1 MIIKCWGAR
10 GSIPVSGSRYLKYG
24 GDTPCLEIR
33 TKNGAILIIDAGTG
47 IRRLGNSLIKE
58 GITACSLI
66 FTHSHWDHIMGF
78 PFFMPLYSKKTRIE
92 IYGCKTAQGSIKKLL
107 ADVMAP
113 PHFPIA
119 FDSIKAELSFHEKC
133 GNTFSFDSMTVEQ
146 IALSHPNG
154 GFGFKFTEDGKSF
167 VFLTDNEL
175 SFRHHGGLVYQDYL
189 EFSRGASLLIHDAEF
204 TDEEYRET
212 RKWGHSPYT
221 EALKLA
227 LEARVE
233 RFGLFHHNQE
243 RGDKALDAIIED
255 CRTRVE
261 QHSADMECFGVAQD
275 MEIQL

>member
-1 MIIKCWGAR
+1 MLIKCWGAR

-33 TKNGAILIIDAGTG
+33 TKNGAVLIIDAGTG

-58 GITACSLI
+58 GVTACSLI

-92 IYGCKTAQGSIKKLL
+92 IYGCKTAQGSIRKLL

-119 FDSIKAELSFHEKC
+119 FDSIKADLSFNEKC

-154 GFGFKFTEDGKSF
+154 GLGFKFTEDGKSF

-175 SFRHHGGLVYQDYL
+175 SFRHHGGLVFQDYL
-189 EFSRGASLLIHDAEF
+189 EFSSGANLLIHDAEF
-204 TDEEYRET
+204 TEEEYRKT

-227 LEARVE
+227 VEAKVE

-243 RGDKALDAIIED
+243 RSDEALDTIINS
-255 CRTRVE
+255 CQSQAE
-261 QHSADMECFGVAQD
+261 QQSADLECFGVAQD
-275 MEIQL
+275 MEIKL